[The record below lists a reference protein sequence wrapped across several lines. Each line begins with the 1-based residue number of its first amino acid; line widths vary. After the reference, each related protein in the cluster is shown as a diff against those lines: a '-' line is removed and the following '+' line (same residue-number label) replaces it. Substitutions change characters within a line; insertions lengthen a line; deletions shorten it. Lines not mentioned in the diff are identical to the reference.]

1 MNMDLEQDLRK
12 LGENNVLS
20 EQLKDKLIDQM
31 VAAGSSYRSR
41 KHRPMVVGIIVAFIL
56 GLAVIGYATGILS
69 PSALDAFK
77 KSLGESEEQELLI
90 EKLGEPLDISDS
102 VDGITVTAEAM
113 LNDGRCLA
121 ILFKVSRDDGTPLL
135 PADTE
140 GLTRIIFA
148 GSGAADVSFRNLRRP
163 DQQFPFLMYKPGD
176 TEGYLL
182 HTVIRQNETAE
193 YYYPE
198 LSGLSAWNDDGT
210 RSERLTEHYGHWCF
224 EIPVTSICEYKE
236 FAQDT
241 VFQED
246 GEEYRIDMIRVS
258 PLSITVDYTVLSDT
272 PSNRVR
278 EADFTAP
285 NGTAY
290 HVDQYLNTDPFWENI
305 NLALR
310 LKDGSLIDL
319 SSFMNGYFLNPMGY
333 VEDNWEED
341 VFIVHREA
349 ALPEITALEDMDC
362 VIFNDVEYKIND

>member
-31 VAAGSSYRSR
+31 EAAGSSYRSR

-56 GLAVIGYATGILS
+56 GLAAVGYATGILS
-69 PSALDAFK
+69 PSTLDALK
-77 KSLGESEEQELLI
+77 EGLGDSEEQEMLI
-90 EKLGEPLDISDS
+90 EKLGEPLDISAT

-113 LNDGRCLA
+113 LNDGKCLA
-121 ILFKVSRDDGTPLL
+121 ILFKVSRDDGEPLL

-140 GLTRIIFA
+140 DLTGVIFR
-148 GSGAADVSFRNLRRP
+148 SYDADDTSFRNVMRP
-163 DQQFPFLMYKPGD
+163 DNQFPFLMYEPGD
-176 TEGYLL
+176 KEGYLM
-182 HTVIRQNETAE
+182 HFAVRENETAE
-193 YYYPE
+193 YYYPNF
-198 LSGLSAWNDDGT
+198 GYLSAWYDDSH
-210 RSERLTEHYGHWCF
+210 RAEPLTEHNGFWHF
-224 EIPVTSICEYKE
+224 EIPVKTVCEYKE
-236 FAQDT
+236 FAQNT
-241 VFQED
+241 VFEED
-246 GEEYRIDMIRVS
+246 GEEYRIDVIRVS

-333 VEDNWEED
+333 VEDDWEED